1 MGKPI
6 VLTDENFKAE
16 VLESKVPVLVDFW
29 AEWCGP
35 CKQIA
40 PIVEELART
49 YDGKLKVGKVDV
61 DQNNQTALNYMIR
74 SIPSLLFFKNGKV
87 VEQIVGAI
95 PKQQFINKVETVL
108 K

>member
-1 MGKPI
+1 MGKPV
-6 VLTDENFKAE
+6 VLTDDNFKSE
-16 VLESKVPVLVDFW
+16 VLGSKLPVLVDFW

-40 PIVEELART
+40 PLIEELART
-49 YDGKLKVGKVDV
+49 YDGKLKIGKVDV
-61 DQNNQTALNYMIR
+61 DTNNQTALNYMIR

-87 VEQIVGAI
+87 VDQIVGAV
-95 PKQQFINKVETVL
+95 PKPQLVSKVEAVL

>member
-1 MGKPI
+1 MGKPV
-6 VLTDENFKAE
+6 VLTDDNFKSE
-16 VLESKVPVLVDFW
+16 VLDSKVPVLVDFW

-40 PIVEELART
+40 PLIEELART
-49 YDGKLKVGKVDV
+49 YDGKLKIGKVDV
-61 DQNNQTALNYMIR
+61 DTNNQTSLNYMIR

-87 VEQIVGAI
+87 VDQIVGAV
-95 PKQQFINKVETVL
+95 PKLQLVSKVEAVL